1 MSTGLL
7 IAVGAAGFEAALLRV
22 AESGRELHVVRRC
35 VDLADLLAS
44 AATRQ
49 AQVALVSAE
58 LTGLDRATVARLR
71 EERLAV
77 VGAVDGSPDQE
88 AMLRRVGV
96 TDLLPTD
103 ALDGLASVVAEA
115 VLGAPRGDHVPQH
128 AAPGSGAG
136 SAREGGGAQ
145 VLAVWG
151 PAGAPGR
158 STVALGV
165 ADELARAGLP
175 TLLIDVDVYGGSLA
189 QALGMLDESSGL
201 LAATRAANT
210 GQLDNTVLADL
221 ARRVDDL
228 SVLTGLPRADR
239 WTEVRPALL
248 RELIAVARSSYRWT
262 VLDCAFSLESDEEL
276 SHDTSAPRRN
286 GATLTAL
293 AEADTVLVVARP
305 DAIGLGRLVRGLAEL
320 AVAVPSA
327 RPRVVVNGMRGTL
340 GWSAGEV
347 RATLQR
353 LADVADPTFL
363 PADRTA
369 CDRALVHG
377 RTLADSAPDSRL
389 TAALGKLAGQLAGLP
404 TPGRRSW
411 WRL

>member
-7 IAVGAAGFEAALLRV
+7 IAVGTAGFEASLLRV

-58 LTGLDRATVARLR
+58 LPGLDRATVARLR

-96 TDLLPTD
+96 TDLLPAD

-115 VLGAPRGDHVPQH
+115 VSGAPRGDHVPQH
-128 AAPGSGAG
+128 AAAERG
-136 SAREGGGAQ
+136 SAVDRDGAQ

-175 TLLIDVDVYGGSLA
+175 TLLVDLDVYGGSLA
-189 QALGMLDESSGL
+189 QSLGMLDESSGL

-210 GQLDNTVLADL
+210 GQLDGTVLADL

-248 RELIAVARSSYRWT
+248 RELIAVARSTYRWT
-262 VLDCAFSLESDEEL
+262 VLDCAFSLELDEEL
-276 SHDTSAPRRN
+276 SYDTSAPRRN

-293 AEADTVLVVARP
+293 AEAATVLVVARP

-320 AVAVPSA
+320 AVAVPTA

-340 GWSAGEV
+340 GWSADEV

-353 LADVADPTFL
+353 LADVEDPTFL
-363 PADRTA
+363 PADRAA

-377 RTLADSAPDSRL
+377 RTLADCAPDSRL

-411 WRL
+411 WLL